1 MCIEYQTGQ
10 SKTAMLILTRYRGQ
24 SIKIGA
30 DVTVKVLK
38 VRDRYIL
45 LGIEAP
51 DGVRVLRAELA
62 ERDALNPRGV
72 RPRGTG
78 RSSSA

>member
-1 MCIEYQTGQ
+1 
-10 SKTAMLILTRYRGQ
+10 MLILTRYRGQ

-62 ERDALNPRGV
+62 ERDAVNPRGA
-72 RPRGTG
+72 RLRETG
-78 RSSSA
+78 R

>member
-1 MCIEYQTGQ
+1 
-10 SKTAMLILTRYRGQ
+10 MLILTRYRGQ

-30 DVTVKVLK
+30 EVTVKVLK

-51 DGVRVLRAELA
+51 DGVRVLRAELV
-62 ERDALNPRGV
+62 ERDSLSPRGA
-72 RPRGTG
+72 RLRGTD
-78 RSSSA
+78 R

>member
-1 MCIEYQTGQ
+1 
-10 SKTAMLILTRYRGQ
+10 MLILTRYRGQ

-51 DGVRVLRAELA
+51 DGVRFLRAELVDR
-62 ERDALNPRGV
+62 EPLSPRGA
-72 RPRGTG
+72 RLRGTG
-78 RSSSA
+78 R

>member
-1 MCIEYQTGQ
+1 
-10 SKTAMLILTRYRGQ
+10 MLILTRYRGQ

-62 ERDALNPRGV
+62 EREGITPRGA
-72 RPRGTG
+72 RLRETG
-78 RSSSA
+78 R

>member
-1 MCIEYQTGQ
+1 
-10 SKTAMLILTRYRGQ
+10 MLILTRYRGQ
-24 SIKIGA
+24 SIKIGD

-62 ERDALNPRGV
+62 AREALNPRDA
-72 RPRGTG
+72 RLRGTG
-78 RSSSA
+78 R

>member
-1 MCIEYQTGQ
+1 
-10 SKTAMLILTRYRGQ
+10 MLILTRYRGQ
-24 SIKIGA
+24 SIRIGD

-51 DGVRVLRAELA
+51 DGVRILRAELA
-62 ERDALNPRGV
+62 ERETVNPCDARL
-72 RPRGTG
+72 RGTG
-78 RSSSA
+78 R